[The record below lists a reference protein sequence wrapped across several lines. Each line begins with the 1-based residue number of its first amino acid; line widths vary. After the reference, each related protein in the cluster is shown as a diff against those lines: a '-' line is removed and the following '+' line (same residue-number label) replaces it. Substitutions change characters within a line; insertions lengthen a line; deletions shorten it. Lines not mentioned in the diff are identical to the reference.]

1 MMEDYFEAVSNVV
14 VLAEHIRGAGRI
26 QIVPSV
32 PLDSEG
38 KIGDVV
44 IVL

>member
-1 MMEDYFEAVSNVV
+1 MEDYFVAVQGNP
-14 VLAEHIRGAGRI
+14 VLAEHISNANKI
-26 QIVPSV
+26 QILPTVPSET
-32 PLDSEG
+32 DG